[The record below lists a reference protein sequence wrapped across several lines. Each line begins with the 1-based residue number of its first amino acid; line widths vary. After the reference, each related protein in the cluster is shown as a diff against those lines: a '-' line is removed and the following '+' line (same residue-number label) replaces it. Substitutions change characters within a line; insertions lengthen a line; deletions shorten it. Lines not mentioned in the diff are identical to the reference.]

1 MLSIP
6 EVLAILLPILSES
19 KINILAQI
27 CQSAFVQPHRITT
40 TSLSRTTQV
49 SLRTLERFYAE
60 ANFCWLPFSILLFK
74 NFLWDETKTYLLVF
88 DETVEQKSGK
98 ATFGLAKFYSSLFQK
113 VIPSISLMGMSLIDL
128 DSGKSIPLI
137 LRLLKSKKSKQEEAR
152 PKKNKHRKGKV
163 GRPKGSKNKPYQEPE
178 SATFQLVKLLIQD
191 LLAAFAQFTMNVQIT
206 HAVADSY
213 FGNKH
218 YLKLIEKS
226 GFHFISKFRKNTNL
240 VFPYEGIQNALGRR
254 KHLGNKVNFAKLP
267 NKFRLEPKGA
277 QKEEFKDSFIYQ
289 FHAYH
294 KNIPAKLL
302 NIIVLVNKKDTRK
315 YAILI
320 SSDLELDAF
329 TLIQYYRLR
338 FQIEFSF
345 REAKQYFGI
354 SHFQNYKENQVK
366 FATQFAFFMVLLSR
380 ILLDSAQKTLEIER
394 LSIRDLKS
402 FYRASYIG
410 NYFLNTS
417 ENTPKTI
424 FNTPELRA
432 VARWEA
438 VNL

>member
-1 MLSIP
+1 I
-6 EVLAILLPILSES
+6 
-19 KINILAQI
+19 
-27 CQSAFVQPHRITT
+27 
-40 TSLSRTTQV
+40 
-49 SLRTLERFYAE
+49 
-60 ANFCWLPFSILLFK
+60 
-74 NFLWDETKTYLLVF
+74 
-88 DETVEQKSGK
+88 
-98 ATFGLAKFYSSLFQK
+98 FGLGKFYSSLFQK
-113 VIPSISLMGMSLIDL
+113 VIPSVSLIGMSLL
-128 DSGKSIPLI
+128 DTHTGKSIPLV
-137 LRLLKSKKSKQEEAR
+137 LRLLKANKLDKKDQVT
-152 PKKNKHRKGKV
+152 KKPEVKKGKV
-163 GRPKGSKNKPYQEPE
+163 GRPKGSKNKPYQEPK
-178 SATFQLVKLLIQD
+178 SATFQLIKSLIQD
-191 LLAAFAQFTMNVQIT
+191 LLRIFKQFDMNVQIT
-206 HAVADSY
+206 YAVADSY

-218 YLKLIEKS
+218 YLKLIESS
-226 GFHFISKFRKNTNL
+226 GFYFISKLRKNTHL

-294 KNIPAKLL
+294 KNIPSKLL
-302 NIIVLVNKKDTRK
+302 NIIILVNKKDPKK
-315 YAILI
+315 YAILM

-366 FATQFAFFMVLLSR
+366 FATQFAYFMVLLSR
-380 ILLDSAQKTLEIER
+380 ILLDSAQKNLEIER

-402 FYRASYIG
+402 LYRVSYIS

-417 ENTPKTI
+417 ENTPETI
-424 FNTPELRA
+424 FNAPELRA